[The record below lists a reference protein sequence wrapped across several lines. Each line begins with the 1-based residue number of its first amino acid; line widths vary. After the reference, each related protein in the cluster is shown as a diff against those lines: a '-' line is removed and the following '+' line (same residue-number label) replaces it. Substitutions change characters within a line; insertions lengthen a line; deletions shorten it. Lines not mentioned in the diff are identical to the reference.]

1 MSISKEIIEVI
12 DALAE
17 KFGIAID
24 WTSQN
29 VLPYIKELC
38 GKWCTY
44 EAYTSIAWIA
54 IFCIALVV
62 FTVST
67 LIFHKKAKDKDG
79 YYDWDCMSSWCAA
92 ISWALLAISVLVC
105 LVGIPVQVMDI
116 IECKVFPEKFIIEQ
130 ITYMIQRTQTH

>member
-38 GKWCTY
+38 GKWCIY

-54 IFCIALVV
+54 IFCIVLVI
-62 FTVST
+62 FTIST
-67 LIFHKKAKDKDG
+67 PILHSKVKNNKHG
-79 YYDWDCMSSWCAA
+79 YDLDFGVTWAA
-92 ISWALLAISVLVC
+92 IISWACLIISMIVC
-105 LVGIPVQVMDI
+105 LIGIPTQVMDI

-130 ITYMIQRTQTH
+130 ITKMIETH

>member
-62 FTVST
+62 FAVST
-67 LIFHKKAKDKDG
+67 PIFHKKAKDKSG
-79 YYDWDCMSSWCAA
+79 YYDWDCMSAWCAA
-92 ISWALLAISVLVC
+92 ISWGLLAVSVLTC
-105 LVGIPVQVMDI
+105 LIGIPVQVMDI

-130 ITYMIQRTQTH
+130 ITDMIQRTKTY